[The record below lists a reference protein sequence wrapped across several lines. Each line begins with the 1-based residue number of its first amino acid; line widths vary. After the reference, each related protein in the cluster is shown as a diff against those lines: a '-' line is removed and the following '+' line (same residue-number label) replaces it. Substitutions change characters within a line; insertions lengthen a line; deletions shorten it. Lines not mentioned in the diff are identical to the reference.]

1 MLYFVVFFGCSNYEM
16 TRILNFCSQE
26 LTVIINLLDPEGR
39 GVINFPDFCEGIK
52 QILDIQ
58 QQGEYMVGEI
68 SDI

>member
-1 MLYFVVFFGCSNYEM
+1 M

-58 QQGEYMVGEI
+58 QQGEYVVGEI
-68 SDI
+68 VDM